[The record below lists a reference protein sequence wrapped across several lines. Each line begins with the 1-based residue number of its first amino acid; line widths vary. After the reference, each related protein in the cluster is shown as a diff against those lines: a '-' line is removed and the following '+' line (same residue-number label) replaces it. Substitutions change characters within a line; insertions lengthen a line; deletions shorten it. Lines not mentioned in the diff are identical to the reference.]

1 VAEKRLHGKDF
12 RSEMSDPSGG
22 QDLKTPKP
30 PDSAMWLGERKVKK
44 LTSSPTSRKLYFRGG
59 GGITGGPTGPRNS
72 KANTLIHSKFRTDHE
87 YTERKVC
94 TERKVNDKFKL
105 KKYKMRFKQN

>member
-1 VAEKRLHGKDF
+1 
-12 RSEMSDPSGG
+12 MSDPSGG

-87 YTERKVC
+87 YNV
-94 TERKVNDKFKL
+94 
-105 KKYKMRFKQN
+105 RFLSGCMYREKGKRQVQTQKI